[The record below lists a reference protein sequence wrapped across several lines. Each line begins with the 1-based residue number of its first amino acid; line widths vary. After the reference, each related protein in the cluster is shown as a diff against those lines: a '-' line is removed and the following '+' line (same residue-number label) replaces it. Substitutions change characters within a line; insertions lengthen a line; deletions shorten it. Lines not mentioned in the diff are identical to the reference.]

1 MDAAARATGTAS
13 ASRHVVFSV
22 SGRVL
27 ALPAAAVRRFLPLPR
42 LDIPPTTPPVVAGC
56 FRYQGRIVPVLRLDL
71 LLGLEPAAP
80 GLYAPLLLT
89 ERDGRPLALLAD
101 RVFDIV
107 PAAVQ
112 ELSEGGLPDSG
123 LTFNGC
129 AVGGF
134 RFGAEDATVLAP
146 ERLLTETEGHLLA
159 AFQAMAEERLAKWQI
174 ADGAEPA
181 A

>member
-1 MDAAARATGTAS
+1 MDAAATES
-13 ASRHVVFSV
+13 ASRYVVFSV
-22 SGRVL
+22 SGRLL

-42 LDIPPTTPPVVAGC
+42 LDTPPTAPPVVAGC

-80 GLYAPLLLT
+80 GLYAPLLLI

-101 RVFDIV
+101 RVSDVI
-107 PAAVQ
+107 PAVMQ
-112 ELSEGGLPDSG
+112 ELPDTG

-129 AVGGF
+129 AIGSVRF
-134 RFGAEDATVLAP
+134 RANDATVLAP

-159 AFQAMAEERLAKWQI
+159 AFQAMADERLAKWQ
-174 ADGAEPA
+174 AAEGAEPA